1 MNKKQVIEYKDFG
14 FIYVKLDDLM
24 KKYGITTYELSNRA
38 NVRFNTIKNLRE
50 NKSLSR
56 IDFEV
61 LAKLCYVL
69 NCDLTDIIDYVP
81 PKA

>member
-1 MNKKQVIEYKDFG
+1 MLQRQVIEYKDFG
-14 FIYVKLDDLM
+14 FIEVKLDELM
-24 KKYGITTYELSNRA
+24 KKEKITTYELSNRA

-50 NKSLSR
+50 NKALTR

-61 LAKLCYVL
+61 LAKICYIL
-69 NCDLTDIIDYVP
+69 NCKTTDIIDYIP

>member
-14 FIYVKLDDLM
+14 FIHVKLDEIM

-50 NKSLSR
+50 NKST
-56 IDFEV
+56 
-61 LAKLCYVL
+61 K
-69 NCDLTDIIDYVP
+69 
-81 PKA
+81 

>member
-1 MNKKQVIEYKDFG
+1 MNKKQVLEYKDFG
-14 FIYVKLDDLM
+14 YIYVKLD
-24 KKYGITTYELSNRA
+24 
-38 NVRFNTIKNLRE
+38 VRFNTIKNLRE

>member
-14 FIYVKLDDLM
+14 FIDVKLDELM
-24 KKYGITTYELSNRA
+24 KKYDITTYELSNRA
-38 NVRFNTIKNLRE
+38 HVRFNTIKNLRE
-50 NKSLSR
+50 NKALSR

-61 LAKLCYVL
+61 LSKLCYVL

-81 PKA
+81 PEA